1 MQPNSSISTSTHSD
15 DSFIDKKYLFAF
27 ILVTSLFFM
36 WAFAHNL
43 NDILIRQFQKA
54 LALSRGQSSFIQ
66 VAFYLGYFMAAIP
79 AGLVMRRV
87 GYKNGILLGL
97 MLYAFGAML
106 FYPAADAR
114 SYPFF
119 LLALFVIATGATFLE
134 TAANPYVIALGSSET
149 SAQRLN
155 LAQSF
160 NGLGATAAPFLGGL
174 LIFSGVEHSAE
185 ALSSMT
191 PAALDA
197 YRIQEASMVQLPYL
211 ILAACV
217 SLLAVVI
224 FFVKFPDVV
233 ETESDTQS
241 QSGLRGA
248 IRHKHLRA
256 AVIAQLFYVGA
267 QVGIWSYFI
276 DFTKDMSPVTPEKT
290 AAFWLSVSL
299 FTFMIGRFLGTFL
312 LRYFRPERLLAIY
325 ACACIILCFLATT
338 LSGMQAIIVYGATS
352 FFMSIMFPTIFALGV
367 KDLGADTKLA
377 SSLIIM
383 AIIGG
388 ALMPP
393 IMGYVTDLYSI
404 QTAVIA
410 PMLCFVVVLYFAVR
424 GHKVR

>member
-1 MQPNSSISTSTHSD
+1 MQPNSSVSTSTHSD

-393 IMGYVTDLYSI
+393 IMGYLTDLYSI

>member
-1 MQPNSSISTSTHSD
+1 
-15 DSFIDKKYLFAF
+15 
-27 ILVTSLFFM
+27 M

-393 IMGYVTDLYSI
+393 IMGYLTDLYSI